1 MLPNEIWAIV
11 LKYLNYADILS
22 IKFLSKRCFN
32 ISFLNCRFKY
42 FQGLAKQLTDCNLY
56 YQKINAFF
64 DNFAQKV
71 KSDISLS
78 DWLYLNYFLYQLKGN
93 VMLSSCFC
101 HLFHCPRSLFA
112 KNNCQLCSR
121 KFIATVITK
130 PKNFDQ
136 LFTFSFGDRLLK
148 EYHNICFKGLQPLL
162 FFKSYDEMVTI
173 ESNRKRCLT
182 TCVITAPCKIG
193 KLFLEMFLRIL
204 VNACYDFANILSQS
218 EELIFLEKFFN
229 FVISHIP
236 DTIAKFDFNT
246 FIKIFSENDYNSHN
260 LKITNKNFIS
270 YCSKKYAC

>member
-1 MLPNEIWAIV
+1 
-11 LKYLNYADILS
+11 
-22 IKFLSKRCFN
+22 
-32 ISFLNCRFKY
+32 
-42 FQGLAKQLTDCNLY
+42 
-56 YQKINAFF
+56 
-64 DNFAQKV
+64 
-71 KSDISLS
+71 
-78 DWLYLNYFLYQLKGN
+78 
-93 VMLSSCFC
+93 MLSSCFC

-121 KFIATVITK
+121 RFIKTVITK

-148 EYHNICFKGLQPLL
+148 EYQDISFKGLEPLL

-182 TCVITAPCKIG
+182 TCVVTAPCKIG
-193 KLFLEMFLRIL
+193 KLFLEVFLRIL

-218 EELIFLEKFFN
+218 EELIFLEKFFD

-236 DTIAKFDFNT
+236 DCIAKFDFNT
-246 FIKIFSENDYNSHN
+246 FIKIFSENDYNSPD
-260 LKITNKNFIS
+260 LKITNNNFIS

>member
-1 MLPNEIWAIV
+1 MLPNEIWAII

-22 IKFLSKRCFN
+22 IKLLSKRCFN

-56 YQKINAFF
+56 YQKINAVF
-64 DNFAQKV
+64 DNFVQKL
-71 KSDISLS
+71 KSDISLP
-78 DWLYLNYFLYQLKGN
+78 DWLYLNYFFYQLKGN
-93 VMLSSCFC
+93 LLLSSCFC

-121 KFIATVITK
+121 RFITSVITK

-136 LFTFSFGDRLLK
+136 LFSLTFQDRLLND
-148 EYHNICFKGLQPLL
+148 YHNISFKGLQPLL

-173 ESNRKRCLT
+173 ESNRRRCLT
-182 TCVITAPCKIG
+182 TCVVTARCKIG
-193 KLFLEMFLRIL
+193 KLFLEVFLRIL
-204 VNACYDFANILSQS
+204 VNSCYDFANILSQS
-218 EELIFLEKFFN
+218 EELIFLQKFFD
-229 FVISHIP
+229 FVISYIP
-236 DTIAKFDFNT
+236 DTIAKFDFKT
-246 FIKIFSENDYNSHN
+246 FIKIFSENDYNSPD

>member
-1 MLPNEIWAIV
+1 MLPNEIWAVI

-22 IKFLSKRCFN
+22 IKLLSKRCFN

-42 FQGLAKQLTDCNLY
+42 FRGLAKQLTDCSLY
-56 YQKINAFF
+56 YQEIKAVF
-64 DNFAQKV
+64 DNFVQKLT
-71 KSDISLS
+71 SDISLP
-78 DWLYLNYFLYQLKGN
+78 DWLYLNYFFNQLKDN
-93 VMLSSCFC
+93 LLLSSCFC

-112 KNNCQLCSR
+112 KNNCQLYSR
-121 KFIATVITK
+121 RFIKTVITK

-148 EYHNICFKGLQPLL
+148 EYQDISFKGLEPLL

-182 TCVITAPCKIG
+182 TCVVTAPCKIG
-193 KLFLEMFLRIL
+193 KLFLEVFLRIL

-218 EELIFLEKFFN
+218 EELIFLEKFFD

-236 DTIAKFDFNT
+236 DCIAKFDFNT
-246 FIKIFSENDYNSHN
+246 FIKIFSENDYNSPD
-260 LKITNKNFIS
+260 LKITNNNFIS